1 MRLAPRNPV
10 LDRELRERLRTRRA
24 TVVLTW
30 YLIILSLVL
39 YAIYSAQVSS
49 QRSGF
54 GDPFASQSAGIGR
67 TLFETIVIVML
78 GLVLFIV
85 PGLTADALTG
95 ERERQTLVPL
105 QVTLLR
111 PRSIVVGK
119 LLAALAF
126 VTLLVVATLPL
137 IGVSFILGGVVVTQV
152 AKAVVAVLATGV
164 VVAAVA
170 LACSGL
176 AKRTQGAM
184 VLAYGVALFLTLGI
198 PAIYAGQGAID
209 DDGRDPAPTVL
220 LLSPFVATADF
231 VAPPSDPVDG
241 LFRGASSPLASMSQG
256 VRDLEV
262 RTTEGRFGNG
272 ADQARALDQG
282 FDRGFEVVTETE
294 FEQATTTVL
303 EIIEGGDVVVL
314 GGEPGER
321 VVVGGTGPGG
331 ELVLEGPLDEAQLGA
346 QQRLQRG
353 LVDIP
358 LWVRSTVV
366 LGVLALLALVV
377 ATRRITTPSDRTAA

>member
-1 MRLAPRNPV
+1 MRLAPHNPV

-24 TVVLTW
+24 TVVLTF
-30 YLIILSLVL
+30 YLMILSLVL

-111 PRSIVVGK
+111 PRSIVIGK

-137 IGVSFILGGVVVTQV
+137 IGVSFVLGGVVVSQV

-164 VVAAVA
+164 VVAALA

-198 PAIYAGQGAID
+198 PAVYAGQRAID
-209 DDGRDPAPTVL
+209 DDGPHPAPTVL

-241 LFRGASSPLASMSQG
+241 FSGGGSSPLASMSQG

-262 RTTEGRFGNG
+262 ETAAGRFGFAPNRG
-272 ADQARALDQG
+272 RGFDQG
-282 FDRGFEVVTETE
+282 FGGGFVDITETE
-294 FEQATTTVL
+294 LEQVPTTVL
-303 EIIEGGDVVVL
+303 EIIEGGEVVV
-314 GGEPGER
+314 GGAEPGER
-321 VVVGGTGPGG
+321 IVVGGTGPGG

-353 LVDIP
+353 LLDIP

-366 LGVLALLALVV
+366 LGVLALLGLVV